1 MSTHVLIYL
10 SAAELTRKA
19 PSVEECDTSIMG
31 KPDGFSFVRRK
42 GGEIVVTHHGR
53 QAAVLHGRQADKFI
67 DRLDRDDPQ
76 ELMARV
82 TGNYKRGNE
91 RNR

>member
-1 MSTHVLIYL
+1 MSTRVLIHL
-10 SAAELTRKA
+10 SAAKLARKA
-19 PSVEECDTSIMG
+19 PNFDGCDTSTMG

-42 GGEIVVTHHGR
+42 SGEIVVSHHGR
-53 QAAVLHGRQADKFI
+53 QAAVLRGRRADRFM
-67 DRLDRDDPQ
+67 DRLERDDPQ
-76 ELMARV
+76 ELMARI